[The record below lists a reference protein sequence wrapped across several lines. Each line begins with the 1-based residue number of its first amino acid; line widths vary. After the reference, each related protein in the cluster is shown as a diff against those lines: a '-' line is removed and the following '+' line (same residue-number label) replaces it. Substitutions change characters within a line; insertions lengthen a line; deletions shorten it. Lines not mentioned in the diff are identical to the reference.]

1 MNRREFLLFGTE
13 GGNQVAELSCEK
25 LFMHYQDLTAG
36 FQQSAVAAG
45 NADDADWWADEPPLA
60 ITRADPEQFFLSI
73 LTELGDVEKLTVRDL
88 EWLGQRSDFRSRVE
102 ALLAAFEER
111 GGDIRYAQSTTG
123 DDANAAASTQQ
134 SNQ

>member
-25 LFMHYQDLTAG
+25 LFMQYQDLTAG
-36 FQQSAVAAG
+36 FQQSAAAAG

-88 EWLGQRSDFRSRVE
+88 EWLGQRGDFKDRVE
-102 ALLAAFEER
+102 VLLTAFEAR
-111 GGDIRYAQSTTG
+111 GGEIRLGQGVTG
-123 DDANAAASTQQ
+123 DDANAEASTQQ
-134 SNQ
+134 SNK